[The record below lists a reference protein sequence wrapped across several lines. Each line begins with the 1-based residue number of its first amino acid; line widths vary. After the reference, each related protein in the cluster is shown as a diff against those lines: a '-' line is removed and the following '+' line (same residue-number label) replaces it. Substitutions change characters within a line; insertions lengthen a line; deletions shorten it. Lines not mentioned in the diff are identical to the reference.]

1 MLVIIIIVFG
11 CSCTRMQYHLE
22 KADPQSRV
30 SETPHLSTP
39 LFLILK
45 ARNMKNQFHT
55 FTYSWCIGLSA
66 ILQSDWSR
74 AFWPM
79 TQRIFLEMGFV
90 MRGQELHEFSLG
102 LFSAKLITKLMK
114 KTNKI
119 SYFGSFLSKY
129 GQNWISHK

>member
-1 MLVIIIIVFG
+1 MHSKESIRCFFRYLSMNIQKTLSYNIDYCCFYG
-11 CSCTRMQYHLE
+11 DLTRH
-22 KADPQSRV
+22 
-30 SETPHLSTP
+30 
-39 LFLILK
+39 
-45 ARNMKNQFHT
+45 KNQFHT

-129 GQNWISHK
+129 GQNWISHKEWVLLVFR